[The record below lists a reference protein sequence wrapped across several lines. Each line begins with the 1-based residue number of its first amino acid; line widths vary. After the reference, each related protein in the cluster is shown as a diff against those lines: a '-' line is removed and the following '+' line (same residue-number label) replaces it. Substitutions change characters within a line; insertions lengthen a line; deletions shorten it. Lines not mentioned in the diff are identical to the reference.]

1 VTRDDRSTGRRQG
14 GQALIEFALVIPIFL
29 VILIGMVDVGRAIWA
44 NNALA
49 NAAREGARYA
59 VVHGGSKSNLCP
71 VGPPAPLTV
80 IPAASSTCPFPSPSR
95 EAIRNTTRQF
105 LVGGGGNITV
115 TVCYGTG
122 CSGDTDVPGAT
133 NERGTPVTVQVSSR
147 VDTIVGTL
155 LGLGSFDLD
164 ATSTML
170 VNH

>member
-1 VTRDDRSTGRRQG
+1 MRRVGTGRRRQG
-14 GQALIEFALVIPIFL
+14 GQGLVEFSLVIPIFL

-49 NAAREGARYA
+49 NAAREGARHA
-59 VVHGGSKSNLCP
+59 IVHGGSKSNACP
-71 VGPPAPLTV
+71 IGPPAALTV
-80 IPAASSTCPFPSPSR
+80 IPVASASCPFPSPSK
-95 EAIRNTTRQF
+95 EAIRNITRQF
-105 LVGGGGNITV
+105 LVAAGGNVSV

-122 CSGDTDVPGAT
+122 CSGDTDAVGAT
-133 NERGTPVTVQVSSR
+133 NERGTPVTVTVSSR

-155 LGLGSFDLD
+155 LGLGTFDLD